1 MTTWWKTI
9 GDFHRPGPIFIQQT
23 SPHRFSTI
31 IRWLCFERDKVQ
43 QQALWSHE
51 VEEEVQLREALKLG
65 STLNRR
71 KRDFEDVIKGLQ
83 GNQGPCAGQELA
95 TLFV

>member
-23 SPHRFSTI
+23 LPHRFSII

-71 KRDFEDVIKGLQ
+71 KRDF
-83 GNQGPCAGQELA
+83 
-95 TLFV
+95 